1 MKKAARPKA
10 KKPVA
15 KKKAKK
21 AKKPTT
27 VSIAKY
33 NDLKKQAAAM
43 KKYLGDIRRVAD
55 KATKPKAKKKA
66 APKRKGA
73 PKKRRPARKKK

>member
-1 MKKAARPKA
+1 MRKKAAKPKA

-43 KKYLGDIRRVAD
+43 KKILGDIRRVAD

-66 APKRKGA
+66 AP
-73 PKKRRPARKKK
+73 RKKVVKKKKK

>member
-1 MKKAARPKA
+1 MKKAAKPKA
-10 KKPVA
+10 KRKPAA

-21 AKKPTT
+21 AKKPAT

-66 APKRKGA
+66 APKKKKPVRKR
-73 PKKRRPARKKK
+73 KRKK